1 MAMQLGR
8 QVDNM
13 LTDRFRET
21 AALAGS
27 ELYSVANHGINGNL
41 YDILTKNST
50 YKSPVFLVRTK
61 DTFLSHKV
69 SRASHGRPF
78 GGLLVLGPLVCP
90 LAAKLQVP

>member
-61 DTFLSHKV
+61 DTYFCHTRYHVHHTGDLS
-69 SRASHGRPF
+69 
-78 GGLLVLGPLVCP
+78 GGCWYLVLWY
-90 LAAKLQVP
+90 AH

>member
-27 ELYSVANHGINGNL
+27 ELYSAANHGINGNL

-61 DTFLSHKV
+61 DICHTRYHVHHTGDLS
-69 SRASHGRPF
+69 
-78 GGLLVLGPLVCP
+78 GGCWY
-90 LAAKLQVP
+90 